1 VKPAEL
7 VVRRTRT
14 ALWTNA
20 VAAAIFIA
28 AALWFLI
35 ASWEAGES
43 RLAAGFILF
52 LALAHAVPAAQRLL
66 HDRPVLAIRPDG
78 LHLPGTADAPIPWER
93 IRALAPGRGFAAW
106 RGGRVD
112 LALEADAFVKLRLGQ
127 RMLGDPVT
135 KLRGAPA
142 AIAIHANGLD
152 HDAAA
157 IVGAL
162 RRYWPPAGAGEG

>member
-7 VVRRTRT
+7 VVRRTRV
-14 ALWTNA
+14 AVWTN
-20 VAAAIFIA
+20 VLAAAMFIIA
-28 AALWFLI
+28 AVWLLVS
-35 ASWEAGES
+35 SWELGES

-52 LALAHAVPAAQRLL
+52 LALAHAVPAAQRVL

-78 LHLPGTADAPIPWER
+78 LHLPGTAEAPIAWER

-112 LALEADAFVKLRLGQ
+112 LALEPEAFVKLRLGQ

-142 AIAIHANGLD
+142 VIAIHANGLD

-157 IVGAL
+157 IVAAL
-162 RRYWPPAGAGEG
+162 QRYWPPAGAGEG